1 MFASTDF
8 CKRDQISPNRLAYN
22 KSSGT
27 LAVIV
32 RRSSGGDF
40 ALSQG
45 ALNYLLDHENLK
57 DGSPVQQAI
66 VVLADGD
73 LLRIKPVQQFS
84 AEEMRGRFNGVEPM
98 GGNFGPYWWIPASVV
113 DDEVF

>member
-32 RRSSGGDF
+32 KRSSGGDF

-45 ALNYLLDHENLK
+45 GLNYLLNHETLK

-73 LLRIKPVQQFS
+73 PERIKPVKQFS
-84 AEEMRGRFNGVEPM
+84 AEEMCNRFNGVEPM
-98 GGNFGPYWWIPASVV
+98 DGKFGPYWWIPVSVV
-113 DDEVF
+113 ER